1 MAKPR
6 TLLAGLAAL
15 CLGLFLFPGLISERV
30 PSSAGPS
37 LVATSSP
44 PSFGADRSP
53 SAAFSDTTAL
63 TMPCPSPA
71 SARRAAPPDPEME
84 PRVATLFRHLLLLAD
99 GELLGADEKSELER
113 RLAASPVLAAEWA
126 AQSDSDDARERRL
139 AACLAAWSQRDFDS
153 AWAWANSREDL
164 IPALAVLASASDP
177 LAASSRAAEWVE
189 QSPETGLYRFDFMSR
204 LWRELGRHEA
214 NLAFADALPP
224 EYRAIAL
231 QTAFEFYARSAPEN
245 ALAYA
250 RLKTDP
256 AERESAL
263 LAVIDGWPEAR
274 LADLRRLAPSIQ
286 EPQVALVAAHRLRA
300 GRAP

>member
-1 MAKPR
+1 
-6 TLLAGLAAL
+6 
-15 CLGLFLFPGLISERV
+15 
-30 PSSAGPS
+30 
-37 LVATSSP
+37 
-44 PSFGADRSP
+44 
-53 SAAFSDTTAL
+53 
-63 TMPCPSPA
+63 
-71 SARRAAPPDPEME
+71 ME
-84 PRVATLFRHLLLLAD
+84 PRVATLFRHLLLLTD

-139 AACLAAWSQRDFDS
+139 AGGLAAWSQRDFDS